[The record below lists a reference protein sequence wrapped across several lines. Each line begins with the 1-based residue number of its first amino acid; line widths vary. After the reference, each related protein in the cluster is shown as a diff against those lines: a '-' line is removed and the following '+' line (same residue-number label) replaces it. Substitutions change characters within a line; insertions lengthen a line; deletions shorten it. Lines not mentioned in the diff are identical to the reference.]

1 MSLSY
6 EELLKRLRSV
16 TKPTEPTKEQR
27 LIIPTAA
34 VIWLGKKTIIRNY
47 MDFPRT
53 LRRDPDKLLMYLA
66 KKLAVPASLDGER
79 AILIGRRDPRTISAV
94 IEKYVSGRVRCSV
107 CGSPDTN
114 IVKEKRMEFLICE
127 ACGGKSAIGEK

>member
-16 TKPTEPTKEQR
+16 TKPTEHTKEWR
-27 LIIPTAA
+27 LEIPTAA

-53 LRRDPDKLLMYLA
+53 LRRDPNKLLMYLA

-94 IEKYVSGRVRCSV
+94 VDKYVSERVRCPV

-114 IVKEKRMEFLICE
+114 IVKEKRMEFLVCE